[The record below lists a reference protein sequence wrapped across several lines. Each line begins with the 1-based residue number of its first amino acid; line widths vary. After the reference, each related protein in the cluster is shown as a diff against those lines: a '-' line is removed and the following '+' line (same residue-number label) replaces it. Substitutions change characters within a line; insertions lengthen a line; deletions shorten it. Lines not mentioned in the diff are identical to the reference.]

1 MGKVSLNKKRDQTS
15 HAIGFKGPKSHLYLH
30 FRRQTQRCELLGR
43 VDFRTRSHIH
53 HGQGICRL
61 DKALSNC
68 KRWCVFCHSGQGQSA
83 FYQIQVPP
91 RRQSHGI
98 AKRPDR
104 ETHDSQIKGGF
115 PHIFKAGSLLRRRK
129 AEAFGILNKQLAN
142 SGVDCGQALQKAV
155 GNRIIFQMDQR
166 QLGNQA
172 LLRNECQRGE
182 DANLDS
188 GIALFDGGNPSQK
201 PKTARKPSQYSTDF
215 ERSPV

>member
-1 MGKVSLNKKRDQTS
+1 M
-15 HAIGFKGPKSHLYLH
+15 
-30 FRRQTQRCELLGR
+30 
-43 VDFRTRSHIH
+43 
-53 HGQGICRL
+53 
-61 DKALSNC
+61 
-68 KRWCVFCHSGQGQSA
+68 
-83 FYQIQVPP
+83 
-91 RRQSHGI
+91 
-98 AKRPDR
+98 
-104 ETHDSQIKGGF
+104 
-115 PHIFKAGSLLRRRK
+115 
-129 AEAFGILNKQLAN
+129 
-142 SGVDCGQALQKAV
+142 